1 MIVCK
6 FGGSSMADANQIRKV
21 RAILESNPQRRI
33 AVVSAPG
40 KRNREDQKITDL
52 LYKCNEYAKK
62 GFSCKE
68 VFEEIENRFLEIVRD
83 LKLDEKM
90 CKEDLDDVRRRID
103 AGHGSDYAASRGEF
117 LSGRVLAFFMGWE
130 FVDPFEYIIIKDDN
144 TVDPKSYSALKE
156 ALDPNKKYI
165 IPGFYGRSV
174 NGNVKTFTRGGSDI
188 TGSVVAR
195 AVGAELY
202 ENWTDVSGI
211 FRANPLVIEDAE
223 VIPELSY
230 REVRALGDVGASV
243 FHEEAIAPVI
253 EANIPINVKN
263 TNRSEDRGTMIIPE
277 TTGSGVKGIS
287 VKGGFSRI
295 YLSKLM
301 LFKKSGMRH
310 ALLTMLGIF
319 GIRPSYS
326 WFGQDSILWLFDS
339 KMAEDATLD
348 ALKDRIKRDH
358 QLDEI
363 EIDRGYAIL
372 GLVGPDMDRDTQ
384 YIKVLEGL
392 KRDFIP
398 VVAVNYGSSK
408 YSAIIAVKEEDKD
421 RALKSAYDSL
431 FR

>member
-408 YSAIIAVKEEDKD
+408 YSAIIAVREEDKD

>member
-372 GLVGPDMDRDTQ
+372 GLVGPDMDRDTK

-408 YSAIIAVKEEDKD
+408 YSAIIAVREEDKD